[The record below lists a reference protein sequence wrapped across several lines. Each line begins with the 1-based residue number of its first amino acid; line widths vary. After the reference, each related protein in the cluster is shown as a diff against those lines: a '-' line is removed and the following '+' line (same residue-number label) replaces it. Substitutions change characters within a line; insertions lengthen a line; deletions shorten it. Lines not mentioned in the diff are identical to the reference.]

1 MPTLSQKIILTGF
14 RATGK
19 TTVGRLLAAEL
30 GLAFMDMDQEL
41 VRRHGPIDAL

>member
-1 MPTLSQKIILTGF
+1 MLPLTRKIILTGY

-30 GLAFMDMDQEL
+30 GLDFMDMDQEL
-41 VRRHGPIDAL
+41 VQAAAD